1 MLKSGLSAKVMLK
14 VSEQDTAIAHRSGDV
29 DVLATPRLV
38 ALCEEACCAA
48 IKDFVDIG
56 QTTVG
61 MRVQFDHLAPSPI
74 GDVVYAEAT
83 LQRIEGKRLTFSV
96 NVKDSRGLVAAGVL
110 VRALVN
116 REEFLKKAT
125 L

>member
-1 MLKSGLSAKVMLK
+1 MLKSGLSAKVTLK
-14 VSEQDTAIAHRSGDV
+14 VSDQDTAIAHRSGDV
-29 DVLATPRLV
+29 EVLASPRLV
-38 ALCEEACCAA
+38 ALCEEACCEA
-48 IKDFVDIG
+48 IKEHLSEG

-61 MRVQFDHLAPSPI
+61 MRIQFDHLAPSPI

-96 NVKDSRGLVAAGVL
+96 SAKDSRGIIAAGIL

-116 REEFLKKAT
+116 REEFLKKAQF
-125 L
+125 